1 MAWLVDKVA
10 RLAVGSVVAVP
21 DAIADR
27 ATWFRP
33 TVDGQRLSP
42 FLYLAMVVMKRE
54 LLAKTP
60 PTAFS
65 RRRMDW
71 AMQLMDPATTRPITV
86 TDIAIEGPAG
96 ALPARLYEPEGL
108 SSPAGLVV
116 QVHGGGWHVG
126 SVAGYDPVAR
136 FYADKAGVKVL
147 SVSYRLAPEDPFP
160 AAFDD
165 VVAGYR
171 YAVDHAE
178 SLGVDPARIGI
189 KGDSAGGNL
198 AAAVGLHLGTDSR
211 YRPIVVVLE
220 YPCVDPELDRYE
232 STDLFDIPLDRG
244 CVARAAQWY
253 TPDPAR
259 REDPRAWVMAAPD
272 VTAMPPTYIA
282 TAGMD
287 VLRDQGEAFGERL
300 REAGNEVVVRRFP
313 DLPHGFASL
322 LMDPESRSAA
332 EEIAD
337 FVGSRLG

>member
-1 MAWLVDKVA
+1 MARLIDKVA
-10 RLAVGSVVAVP
+10 RLVLGSMVAVP
-21 DAIADR
+21 DAVSDR
-27 ATWFRP
+27 VTLFRP

-42 FLYLAMVVMKRE
+42 LVYLAMVVMKRE

-71 AMQLMDPATTRPITV
+71 SMQLIDPGTTRRITV
-86 TDIAIEGPAG
+86 TDIAIEGPACT
-96 ALPARLYEPEGL
+96 LPARLYEPEGL
-108 SSPAGLVV
+108 SSQAGLVV
-116 QVHGGGWHVG
+116 LVHGGGWHVG
-126 SVAGYDPVAR
+126 SVVGYDPFAR

-147 SVSYRLAPEDPFP
+147 SVSYRLAPEHPFP

-171 YAVDHAE
+171 YAVDNAE
-178 SLGVDPARIGI
+178 RFGVDPARIGI

-198 AAAVGLHLGTDSR
+198 AAAVALHLGADPI
-211 YRPIVVVLE
+211 YRPVVVVLE

-244 CVARAAQWY
+244 CVARAVQWY
-253 TPDPAR
+253 TPDRALR
-259 REDPRAWVMAAPD
+259 ADPRAWVMAATD
-272 VTAMPPTYIA
+272 LTAMPPTYIA

-300 REAGNEVVVRRFP
+300 REVGNEVVIRRFP
-313 DLPHGFASL
+313 NLPHGFASML
-322 LMDPESRSAA
+322 VDPESCSAA
-332 EEIAD
+332 EEIAN